1 MPSHGPGQIITRQ
14 PMSVPILRETPPTYR
29 ALRRRMRRLVPSAAW
44 LVLFNALVAA
54 ALCGVCA
61 VMLLEM
67 RREIDERAK
76 VTARSLV
83 TLMARDIARNVELY
97 DLSLRGIVDGMKE
110 QRVREADPEL
120 RHIILFDRAATA
132 TNFGLIALL
141 DSEGGP
147 ILTSR
152 PMAPFNARDREYFQH
167 HLRDPSPDLF
177 IGKAILSRSS
187 GRWGLPL
194 SRRVSHPDGGFAG
207 VVVGVIFLDH
217 FEQLFATA
225 GRQAGD
231 AISLLTRD
239 GTVLMRDPKAGVGT
253 NVAQS
258 QSFQT
263 MRAAREGLFDGTA
276 MIGEDQRRF
285 AFSQVGDLP
294 LVVSLSVPLETIYA
308 AWWRKAITLGGIV
321 LILCG
326 ATLVLTALLRR
337 ELIQRRKAEQATARL
352 NDELRQLAVTD
363 PLTGLNNRRRFDEV
377 LARDLRRAQRMGHP
391 LALILLDADAF
402 KAFNDC
408 YGHQHGDTALRT
420 IAEALVRAAAR
431 PGATL
436 CRIGGEEFAA
446 ILPETTWIEA
456 EATARRI
463 RAAVIANA
471 LQHAASPHGVVTVS
485 LGVACL
491 APGTG
496 SAQSLVAA
504 ADAALYEAKGGG
516 RNTYVMAP
524 APLSGPRAA

>member
-1 MPSHGPGQIITRQ
+1 MT
-14 PMSVPILRETPPTYR
+14 
-29 ALRRRMRRLVPSAAW
+29 RLVPSAAW

-76 VTARSLV
+76 VTASSLV

-120 RHIILFDRAATA
+120 RHMILFDRAATA

-141 DSEGGP
+141 DSAGSP

-152 PMAPFNARDREYFQH
+152 PMAPFTAQDREYFQH
-167 HLRDPSPDLF
+167 HLRDPSPDLL
-177 IGKAILSRSS
+177 IGKPILSRSS

-194 SRRVSHPDGGFAG
+194 SRRLSHPDGGFAG

-217 FEQLFATA
+217 FAQLFATA
-225 GRQAGD
+225 GLQAGD
-231 AISLLTRD
+231 AISLLARD
-239 GTVLMRDPKAGVGT
+239 GTVLLREPGVGVGT

-258 QSFQT
+258 PSFLT
-263 MRAAREGLFDGTA
+263 MRASREGLFDGTA
-276 MIGEDQRRF
+276 MIGQDQRRF
-285 AFSQVGDLP
+285 AFAQVGDAP
-294 LVVSLSVPLETIYA
+294 LIVSLSVPLRTIYA

-321 LILCG
+321 LTLCG

-337 ELIQRRKAEQATARL
+337 ELIQRRKAEEATARL
-352 NDELRQLAVTD
+352 NDELRQLAITD

-377 LARDLRRAQRMGHP
+377 LARDLRRAQRTGHP

-402 KAFNDC
+402 KAFNDR
-408 YGHQHGDTALRT
+408 YGHQHGDTALRM
-420 IAEALVRAAAR
+420 IAEALVGAAGR

-446 ILPETTWIEA
+446 ILPETTRIEA
-456 EATARRI
+456 EAAARRI
-463 RAAVIANA
+463 RVAVAAGT
-471 LQHAASPHGVVTVS
+471 LPHAASPHGVVTVS

-491 APGTG
+491 SPNTG

-504 ADAALYEAKGGG
+504 ADAALYEAKGEG
-516 RNTYVMAP
+516 RNTHVMAPP